1 MQPDDHVC
9 LCFRVSK
16 RKIVNYL
23 RREDPPVASL
33 ISECLG
39 AGTGC
44 GWCVPYLKHLHKQ
57 HCEGRAEPD
66 IIGSA
71 ADYASGRARFRATG
85 ERDEP
90 SAQENPG
97 EPGSEE

>member
-57 HCEGRAEPD
+57 HCAGDAEPD
-66 IIGSA
+66 ISSSA
-71 ADYASGRARFRATG
+71 EEYASGRAKFRETG
-85 ERDEP
+85 ERDET
-90 SAQENPG
+90 ET
-97 EPGSEE
+97 

>member
-23 RREDPPVASL
+23 RRENPPVASL

-57 HCEGRAEPD
+57 HCDGGAEPD
-66 IIGSA
+66 IEGSA
-71 ADYASGRARFRATG
+71 EDYASGRARYKETG
-85 ERDEP
+85 ERE
-90 SAQENPG
+90 
-97 EPGSEE
+97 EPGT